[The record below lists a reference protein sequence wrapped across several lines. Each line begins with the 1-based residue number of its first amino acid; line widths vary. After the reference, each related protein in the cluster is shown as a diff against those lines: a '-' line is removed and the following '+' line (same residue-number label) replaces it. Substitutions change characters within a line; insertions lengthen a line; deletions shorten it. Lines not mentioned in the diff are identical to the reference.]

1 MGMRVSETGALG
13 AGTRQRA
20 VGAVTRQRALGA
32 MRRRRASGGLAWWPA
47 LGALIGPL
55 ALGLALVVGLPA
67 APAGANGTPIR
78 IVLSYLNG
86 ISNFGPQNATGV
98 AELVTSEGEVRVTT
112 TGLQRLQGEQYHA
125 WLTTA
130 NNAERLWL
138 GAFEANDQ
146 GVGRLDR
153 VIPQGIP
160 ERDWS
165 LMLLTVEQ
173 GAAQPAQPSNRRAV
187 AGRFPSTPSAGTRPG
202 QLPNTGGTPTTG
214 AAPGGTAATGG
225 WSGLSTEG
233 LALLGLLFVGALAFG
248 LGRASGRRG
257 RAMTIGS
264 VATPSEPTT
273 IARPDSRRDE

>member
-1 MGMRVSETGALG
+1 MGMGVSMKGAF
-13 AGTRQRA
+13 
-20 VGAVTRQRALGA
+20 GAVTWQRALGA
-32 MRRRRASGGLAWWPA
+32 LV
-47 LGALIGPL
+47 GPL
-55 ALGLALVVGLPA
+55 ALGLALTVGLPA

-112 TGLQRLQGEQYHA
+112 TGLERLQGEQYHV

-138 GAFEANDQ
+138 GAFEVNDQ

-153 VIPQGIP
+153 VIREGIP
-160 ERDWS
+160 EKDWT
-165 LMLLTVEQ
+165 LMILSAEQ
-173 GAAQPAQPSNRRAV
+173 GAAQPSQPSNRRAI
-187 AGRFPSTPSAGTRPG
+187 AGRFPATASAGARPG

-214 AAPGGTAATGG
+214 GAPATSLTG
-225 WSGLSTEG
+225 SGLSTEG
-233 LALLGLLFVGALAFG
+233 LVLLGVLVVGALAFG

-257 RAMTIGS
+257 PAMTIGS
-264 VATPSEPTT
+264 DAATGPDATT
-273 IARPDSRRDE
+273 GSDVRRGE

>member
-1 MGMRVSETGALG
+1 MSMRMSETGAF
-13 AGTRQRA
+13 
-20 VGAVTRQRALGA
+20 GAVTWQR
-32 MRRRRASGGLAWWPA
+32 A

-55 ALGLALVVGLPA
+55 ALGLALVVGLLA

-98 AELVTSEGEVRVTT
+98 AELVTSEGEVQVTT
-112 TGLQRLQGEQYHA
+112 TGLQQLQGEQYHA

-130 NNAERLWL
+130 NTAERLWL

-153 VIPQGIP
+153 VVPEGIP
-160 ERDWS
+160 ERDWG
-165 LMLLTVEQ
+165 LMVLTVEQ
-173 GAAQPAQPSNRRAV
+173 GAAQPAQPSNRRSI
-187 AGRFPSTPSAGTRPG
+187 AGRFPSTASAGARPG

-214 AAPGGTAATGG
+214 AATDATAATAG

-233 LALLGLLFVGALAFG
+233 LALLGVLLVGALAFG

-257 RAMTIGS
+257 PAMTIGS
-264 VATPSEPTT
+264 DATPSEAAT

>member
-1 MGMRVSETGALG
+1 MMGMRMSETGAFG
-13 AGTRQRA
+13 GVAWQRA
-20 VGAVTRQRALGA
+20 LGGVVWQRALGA
-32 MRRRRASGGLAWWPA
+32 LV
-47 LGALIGPL
+47 GPL

-67 APAGANGTPIR
+67 APVGANGTPIR

-153 VIPQGIP
+153 VIPEGIP
-160 ERDWS
+160 ERDWG
-165 LMLLTVEQ
+165 LMVLTVEQ
-173 GAAQPAQPSNRRAV
+173 GAAQPAQPSNRRAI
-187 AGRFPSTPSAGTRPG
+187 AGRFPSTASAGMRPG

-214 AAPGGTAATGG
+214 TAPGGTAATAG

-233 LALLGLLFVGALAFG
+233 LVLLGLLFVGALAFG
-248 LGRASGRRG
+248 LRRASGRRG
-257 RAMTIGS
+257 PAMTIGS
-264 VATPSEPTT
+264 NATDGATADGELTA
-273 IARPDSRRDE
+273 IARPDARRDE